1 MGINYLRI
9 VRVNLLEMIDNQHEK
24 KKEKEKKVLIF
35 KYNKFK

>member
-9 VRVNLLEMIDNQHEK
+9 VKVNLLETIDNQHEK
-24 KKEKEKKVLIF
+24 IKEKEKKVLIF